1 MQRRSLPIVSPG
13 AQKKMGSHRSAVH
26 KRCVPEADDNV
37 YLEIGHVL
45 FMDIVGYSKLL
56 VDEQA
61 ELVKELGDVVNN
73 TEAARQA
80 EARGQLI
87 RLPSGDGIAL
97 VFTNSVEAPVR
108 CALEM
113 SAVLKTKPNLPLRMG
128 VHSGPVQQVED
139 VNARTSVAGAGRS
152 EERR

>member
-1 MQRRSLPIVSPG
+1 M
-13 AQKKMGSHRSAVH
+13 
-26 KRCVPEADDNV
+26 PESDDNLH
-37 YLEIGHVL
+37 LEIAHVL

-87 RLPSGDGIAL
+87 RLPAGMAWRSFHQLSGSAGEMCAGDECSLEDQAEPAAADGSPQRPRA
-97 VFTNSVEAPVR
+97 AGGR
-108 CALEM
+108 CERA
-113 SAVLKTKPNLPLRMG
+113 
-128 VHSGPVQQVED
+128 H
-139 VNARTSVAGAGRS
+139 
-152 EERR
+152 ERRRCRD